1 MTDPLDVSINLAG
14 VDTTIPLLPEAIYD
28 FQISEITVEP
38 NKEKTGRNLVVVLKT
53 ITPIDSVP
61 NEQGEVRT
69 VKPGFPLKMYFAL
82 QPSQKEGVDPEGYK
96 RNLSD
101 LIDAAIGSTIND
113 RPDLNMETINNM
125 KGKTVRGTVKFD
137 EYQGRKNN
145 KVARLQK
152 VQ

>member
-1 MTDPLDVSINLAG
+1 MTDPLAVSINLAG

-28 FQISEITVEP
+28 FQISEAVVEP
-38 NKEKTGRNLVVVLKT
+38 NKDRTGSNLVVTVKT
-53 ITPIDSVP
+53 VNPIDSVP
-61 NEQGEVRT
+61 NEQGEVRA

-82 QPSQKEGVDPEGYK
+82 QAKSDSADQEAYK
-96 RNLSD
+96 RNLAD
-101 LIDAAIGSTIND
+101 LIDAAFGTSVND
-113 RPDLNMETINNM
+113 RPDLTRDLITQMP
-125 KGKTVRGTVKFD
+125 GKMVRGTVKFD